1 MQQMLIAFRFM
12 GKGLHQNRRFWKD
25 KSRSGR
31 IFAETHARFIK
42 SSDRSSKEHS
52 FDLGVT
58 SLPSEPMSRFSKRIE
73 TLTGGGSDGWD
84 IYRKSQKLIRAGHSV
99 IELTIGDHDR
109 KTDPSILNAM
119 YEAAKAGHTGYA
131 SIPGTDALRERV
143 AKRTERIT
151 GVRTSRDNVVIT
163 AGGQAALFL
172 SHAIVC
178 DPGDTALFIDPYY
191 ATYPGTI
198 RGTGAVAQAVTA
210 KADAGFQP
218 KRSDLELADPARSLL
233 INSPNNPTGVV
244 YGADTLSDI
253 ASFVTDRDMWLI
265 SDEVYD
271 TQLWD
276 GTHLSPRTLPGMG
289 ERTLVVG
296 SLSKSHAMTGSRI
309 GWVVGPKDAIDHA
322 IKLST
327 HTTYGLP
334 GYLQDAGVFAL
345 DKGPK
350 FEASISAPFRRRHSA
365 LGGIFATRG
374 MAVVPSTA
382 TMYLMLDVRATGLSG
397 DDFADRLL
405 DACLIAVMP
414 GESFGQAAAGHIRV
428 ALTTDDAALEQAA
441 HMICDFYETL
451 TKDAA

>member
-1 MQQMLIAFRFM
+1 
-12 GKGLHQNRRFWKD
+12 
-25 KSRSGR
+25 
-31 IFAETHARFIK
+31 
-42 SSDRSSKEHS
+42 
-52 FDLGVT
+52 
-58 SLPSEPMSRFSKRIE
+58 
-73 TLTGGGSDGWD
+73 
-84 IYRKSQKLIRAGHSV
+84 
-99 IELTIGDHDR
+99 
-109 KTDPSILNAM
+109 
-119 YEAAKAGHTGYA
+119 
-131 SIPGTDALRERV
+131 
-143 AKRTERIT
+143 
-151 GVRTSRDNVVIT
+151 
-163 AGGQAALFL
+163 
-172 SHAIVC
+172 
-178 DPGDTALFIDPYY
+178 
-191 ATYPGTI
+191 
-198 RGTGAVAQAVTA
+198 
-210 KADAGFQP
+210 
-218 KRSDLELADPARSLL
+218 
-233 INSPNNPTGVV
+233 
-244 YGADTLSDI
+244 
-253 ASFVTDRDMWLI
+253 
-265 SDEVYD
+265 
-271 TQLWD
+271 
-276 GTHLSPRTLPGMG
+276 MG

-405 DACLIAVMP
+405 DTCLIAVMP